1 MEDGFNLPRPNC
13 LYTEYDKRVTLA
25 LRSSKAFSILE
36 LPITHEI
43 VGQTRSLNIGGPL
56 F

>member
-13 LYTEYDKRVTLA
+13 LYTEYDKRFTLA
-25 LRSSKAFSILE
+25 LRSSKAFYILE
-36 LPITHEI
+36 LTITHEI

>member
-36 LPITHEI
+36 LPITHET
-43 VGQTRSLNIGGPL
+43 VGQTRSLNIGVLL